1 MAWFPQKC
9 WFFKL
14 FQGNKICCFP
24 KIIALFWYFDSYCE
38 LPDAGEWWLLL
49 QVFLLPWN
57 LHGVFKQQSF
67 LVSVRF
73 FSSTHPSSL
82 RKLWIL
88 HEPTLLFSVHR
99 THQKHQNVNNFYK
112 INFLLLFVPKI
123 YINGDGMMKKY
134 YYLLIYVFPFLI
146 IGKQMLKIIP

>member
-1 MAWFPQKC
+1 MVWPDSPQKC
-9 WFFKL
+9 LFFKL

-112 INFLLLFVPKI
+112 INF
-123 YINGDGMMKKY
+123 Y
-134 YYLLIYVFPFLI
+134 YYLFPKSI
-146 IGKQMLKIIP
+146 SWWWDDEKILLLTYIRVSLSDHR